1 LKGKIKELER
11 EIEECKSGRTFAEY
25 SKDENWKLLKKELVL
40 DKEKEARLAL
50 STGNFLFTE
59 FTCS

>member
-1 LKGKIKELER
+1 LKR

-40 DKEKEARLAL
+40 EKEKEARLASL
-50 STGNFLFTE
+50 STTSNFLFTK